1 MERFICQYMEQLD
14 MEQEKSFDHLIRKL
28 KMGKRC
34 FSVDFSSKVLVAM
47 NHGQPAEARNKVRAT
62 LLGRDHKEQAR
73 RERVGVTEKTGT
85 IEDIAQGRETRET
98 PWPLPP
104 LYLLIFY
111 QLLAFLLAK
120 RKGIGSLEN
129 IIEQGT
135 DWRKYENKST
145 NGWWTIA

>member
-1 MERFICQYMEQLD
+1 MIRTFEEEAGVKFWRDLYVNMEQLD

-73 RERVGVTEKTGT
+73 RERVGVTEKN
-85 IEDIAQGRETRET
+85 RH
-98 PWPLPP
+98 
-104 LYLLIFY
+104 
-111 QLLAFLLAK
+111 
-120 RKGIGSLEN
+120 
-129 IIEQGT
+129 
-135 DWRKYENKST
+135 
-145 NGWWTIA
+145 